1 MFTLYRTVPDPL
13 DKAGGGRGG
22 GKVGAGLQ
30 KHFFRPFRPQFRLKI
45 RGRGPR
51 VPPLD
56 PLRDS
61 FCKGTGENYTG

>member
-13 DKAGGGRGG
+13 DKAEGVGGGR
-22 GKVGAGLQ
+22 VGAGFQ

-56 PLRDS
+56 LLRDS
-61 FCKGTGENYTG
+61 LCKGTGENYIG

>member
-13 DKAGGGRGG
+13 DKAGGWGG
-22 GKVGAGLQ
+22 GGGLGAGFQ

-51 VPPLD
+51 VPSLD

-61 FCKGTGENYTG
+61 LCKGTGENYTG